1 MKKITKKVG
10 WSVAALAAGM
20 LPGVT
25 FAQLD
30 EIVVTA
36 TKREQTLQEVPVAVT
51 VTSRDV
57 IEKAHIQDAID
68 LQSVVPSLRIA
79 QAQSTI
85 QTNFIIR
92 GFGNGANNVGIE
104 PSVGVFIDGVYRSR
118 TSAQLSDLPN
128 LERIEVLRGPQNTL
142 FGKGASAG
150 VVSVVTAAPSFEYD
164 GYIEATG
171 SNFDGFLIK
180 SYMTGP
186 VSDDVAISI
195 GGSVNKRD
203 GYARNITNGNEFNER
218 NRFGVRGQVLV
229 NSFENVSLRIIADYD
244 ELDEKCCFAPSLSNP
259 LPGGVGAD
267 PFDYETALTFE
278 PTNKFENY
286 GVSAHADVEFDNFT
300 LTSIAAYRISDSQ
313 RNNDVD
319 FSAADLFGDNF
330 STLKT
335 STFSQELRVT
345 STNESR
351 FQWLGGAYFFKE
363 KLDQSD
369 QVLFGSLTR
378 GALLAGNAAVLEGA
392 AGVAPGSFFA
402 EGTGASRVGD
412 QSNFAFSF
420 FGQADYEIFDNL
432 TFTAGLN
439 YTNDRKTF
447 SLVQTNTDVFSNTDL
462 SGINPAL
469 SALQFFPQMI
479 AIPNAIEDGKS
490 SDDSWDY
497 TVRMSY
503 DFLDDRVKVY
513 AGYSTGFKATSWN
526 FSRDSRP
533 SPAVISALFPNPASV
548 PFNLRPGS
556 RLAKPENSR
565 VIELG
570 LKAQFDIGSI
580 NIALFDQAIKDFQTI
595 VFSNGG
601 FVFGNAEKQTARG
614 VEIDFVTNPIEGLT
628 LAFGG
633 TYIDPE
639 YETYTGAALGD
650 LSGTRPGSIHK
661 FSTSTAVTYERPIG
675 QFDAFVRVDH
685 QFDSEVDIQD
695 GGDANAFNLA
705 AAAVDGRTRKVN
717 TFNASAGISYQHVDL
732 SIWGRNLFGDE
743 YLISNF
749 AGLGGGVNGFPN
761 QPETYGVTVRLSL

>member
-1 MKKITKKVG
+1 MRIYAKQVG
-10 WSVAALAAGM
+10 LSAATLATGM
-20 LPGVT
+20 LPMAT

-51 VTSRDV
+51 VTTRDT
-57 IEKAHIQDAID
+57 IEKAHIQDALD

-128 LERIEVLRGPQNTL
+128 LERVEVLRGPQNTL

-150 VVSVVTAAPSFEYD
+150 VVSVVTASPSFEFD
-164 GYIEATG
+164 GYVEATA
-171 SNFDGFLIK
+171 SNYSGYLVK
-180 SYMTGP
+180 GYATGP
-186 VSDDVAISI
+186 ITDDIAVSF
-195 GGSVNKRD
+195 GGSVNQRD
-203 GYARNITNGNEFNER
+203 GYAENIANGNDFNNR
-218 NRFGVRGQVLV
+218 DRFGLRGQVLV
-229 NSFENVSLRIIADYD
+229 NSIEDVSLRLIADYD
-244 ELDEKCCFAPSLSNP
+244 KLDEKCCFAPSLSNP
-259 LPGGVGAD
+259 LPGGIGAD
-267 PFDYETALTFE
+267 PFTYDTALTFE
-278 PTNKFENY
+278 PTNRFENH
-286 GVSAHADVEFDNFT
+286 GVSLHADVDFDTFN
-300 LTSIAAYRISDSQ
+300 LTSITAYRISDSQ

-319 FSAADLFGDNF
+319 FSSADLFGDNF

-335 STFSQELRVT
+335 STFSQEIRLV
-345 STNESR
+345 STNEDR
-351 FQWLGGAYFFKE
+351 FQWLGGAYFFQE
-363 KLDQSD
+363 ELDQSD
-369 QVLFGSLTR
+369 QVLFGSLAR
-378 GALLAGNAAVLEGA
+378 PALLGGNAVLLEGL

-420 FGQADYEIFDNL
+420 FGQADYELINDL

-439 YTNDRKTF
+439 YTNDRKQF

-462 SGINPAL
+462 SAINPAL
-469 SALQFFPQMI
+469 SALQFLPQMI
-479 AIPNAIEDGKS
+479 AIPNSVEDGKS
-490 SDDSWDY
+490 QDSSVDY
-497 TVRMSY
+497 TVRLAY
-503 DFLDDRVKVY
+503 DFHDNMKVY

-533 SPAVISALFPNPASV
+533 SPAVISALFPLPGSV

-556 RLAKPENSR
+556 RLADPENSR

-570 LKAQFDIGSI
+570 LKANLDFGSI

-595 VFSNGG
+595 VFANGG

-614 VEIDFVTNPIEGLT
+614 VEIDLVTNPFEGFT

-661 FSTSTAVTYERPIG
+661 FSTSTAVTYEWQMG
-675 QFDAFVRVDH
+675 AVDAFARLDH
-685 QFDSEVDIQD
+685 QFDSSVDIQD
-695 GGDANAFNLA
+695 GGDANPFNFA
-705 AAAVDGRTRKVN
+705 AAAVGGRTRSVN
-717 TFNASAGISYQHVDL
+717 TFNASVGISVEHVDL
-732 SIWGRNLFGDE
+732 SIWGRNIFGDE

-749 AGLGGGVNGFPN
+749 SGLGGSINGFPN
-761 QPETYGVTVRLSL
+761 QPETYGITLRLSM